1 MKLAHLTIAA
11 LALSAGAADAAKNKY
26 VFVEAKAVP
35 DKPAVA
41 FDPAKAYI
49 LVRSDSMM
57 PLMLMKD
64 PTEADIAE
72 YAKLRADAFAEV
84 RESYERKLARWKL
97 EADQAAARKLRKP
110 EKPVEPTEANFELT
124 PINLFTRI
132 EIGPQNRF
140 AKAGR
145 STYLHAVTPGS
156 YRVYG
161 QMMFLPNN
169 GFVGTCFCMG
179 SVRFEAKAGEIVD
192 LGTLEPMPAASGA
205 NPATMDRFV
214 RPGGDIDPRLKDFT
228 IRPAVFRPA
237 GKLPNYFGVTISRV
251 PAIEGVMRY
260 DRDRIVDLTA
270 AD

>member
-1 MKLAHLTIAA
+1 MRLAKLMIAA
-11 LALSAGAADAAKNKY
+11 LALSAGAATAKDKY
-26 VFVEAKAVP
+26 VFVEGKAVP

-49 LVRSDSMM
+49 LVRSESMM

-64 PTEADIAE
+64 PTQADLDQ
-72 YAKLRADAFAEV
+72 YAKLRAEAFAEV

-124 PINLFTRI
+124 PINLLTRI
-132 EIGPQNRF
+132 DIGPQNRF

-161 QMMFLPNN
+161 QLMFIPNN
-169 GFVGTCFCMG
+169 GFQGTCFCMG

-192 LGTLEPMPAASGA
+192 LGTLEPMPPADGA
-205 NPATMDRFV
+205 NPAKMERFV
-214 RPGGDIDPRLKDFT
+214 RPGGEIDPRLKDFP

-251 PAIEGVMRY
+251 PAIDGVMRY
-260 DRDRIVDLTA
+260 DRDRIVDLTVGN
-270 AD
+270 